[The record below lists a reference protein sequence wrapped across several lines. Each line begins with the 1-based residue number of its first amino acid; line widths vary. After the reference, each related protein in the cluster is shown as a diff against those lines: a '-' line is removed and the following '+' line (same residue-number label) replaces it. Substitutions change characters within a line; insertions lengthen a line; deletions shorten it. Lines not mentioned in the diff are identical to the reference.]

1 MKRFLLFAIVSFL
14 TLPIFADINGEGYYR
29 VRNAFTKRYA
39 YLMDDKGSYSA
50 ITTSA
55 DVAALELYADTKRV
69 LSDPSTIFFIDPQG
83 NDYYDICGQGT
94 SIHSFLD
101 LYVTILK
108 DRSQYDGATT
118 YSIYASNSGLVKYL
132 GDIWDDLSNDK
143 GLASV
148 DTKGDAR
155 KWNILPIEVN
165 GDEYFGVAPTV
176 ESGDKKYAPFF
187 AAFPFSAYS
196 EDVRF
201 YTIYEIDSRGAA
213 IVREVEGTVPAS
225 TPVIIECKSNVVSDN
240 RLNIGG
246 NADIVTDNK
255 LKGVYFDNPLTF
267 HYNRL
272 PFDKE
277 SMRVLGVGKDGRLAF
292 VKADYDFVPRNM
304 AYLQLTDPS
313 QYDTDEFLVLT
324 AEQRDIEFSAVEAVE
339 AIPSADSVDVYTLD
353 GRILKQNMLKSD
365 VPLLGK
371 GLYILKGKGKSEKLI
386 VR

>member
-14 TLPIFADINGEGYYR
+14 TLPIVADINGEGYYR

-50 ITTSA
+50 VTTSA

-69 LSDPSTIFFIDPQG
+69 LSDPSTVFFIDPKG

-108 DRSQYDGATT
+108 DRSQYAGTTT

-132 GDIWDDLSNDK
+132 GDIWDDLYSDK

-155 KWNILPIEVN
+155 KWNILPIDANE
-165 GDEYFGVAPTV
+165 DEYFGVAPTV
-176 ESGDKKYAPFF
+176 EAGDKKYAPLF
-187 AAFPFSAYS
+187 AAFPFSAHS
-196 EDVRF
+196 DGVKF
-201 YTIYEIDSRGAA
+201 YTICEIDSRGAA
-213 IVREVEGTVPAS
+213 IVREVEGTVPAA
-225 TPVIIECKSNVVSDN
+225 TPVIIECNSNDVSEN

-246 NADIVTDNK
+246 SADIVIDNN
-255 LKGVYFDNPLTF
+255 LKGVFFDNPLTF

-277 SMRVLGVGKDGRLAF
+277 SMRVLGIGKDGRLSF

-313 QYDTDEFLVLT
+313 HYDTEEFLVLT
-324 AEQRDIEFSAVEAVE
+324 HEQRDIEFSAVETISSE
-339 AIPSADSVDVYTLD
+339 DFVDVYSLD
-353 GRILKQNMLKSD
+353 GRILKSGILKSD
-365 VPLLGK
+365 VPLFGK
-371 GLYILKGKGKSEKLI
+371 GLYILKGAEKTEKLI